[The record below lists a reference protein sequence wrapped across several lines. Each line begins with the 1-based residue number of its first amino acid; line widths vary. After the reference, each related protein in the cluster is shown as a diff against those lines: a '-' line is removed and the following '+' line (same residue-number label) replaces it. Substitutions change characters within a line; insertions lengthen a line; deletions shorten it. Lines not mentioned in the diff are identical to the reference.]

1 MWFYMRM
8 NWGDYI
14 IGAALLREEHLN
26 ARAGRFYRLD
36 EDEPVLMRD
45 YHRGYVELLKQPGVT
60 GWMSAIKYKMG
71 TRITRLE
78 TENVAQ
84 R

>member
-1 MWFYMRM
+1 MWLYMRI

-26 ARAGRFYRLD
+26 ARAGCFLRLD

-45 YHRGYVELLKQPGVT
+45 YHRGYVDGLSLSGNQL
-60 GWMSAIKYKMG
+60 A
-71 TRITRLE
+71 
-78 TENVAQ
+78 
-84 R
+84 